1 MLRIYTLTLPLIY
14 DSYNFDPIQ
23 KDTQFLMGLD
33 KDIVFSEKASA
44 VTEEIKGKNVFTI
57 IPIWNITIHCPC
69 HMKEN
74 ILPEREFTITISG
87 VTAHSKQEA
96 CQLLLPMLHRT
107 CRSLSMMMNE
117 SNCNKH
123 LFQPRIEPDFR
134 RGMWKDTPCE
144 AYKEAAGQNEGTRE
158 YIDENGTH
166 VIEMYA
172 SASIAAEVSCET
184 TIYGTLR
191 ADDFRKYYDKVNDA
205 ADFLT
210 DEYYVALGSEN
221 QKSKFFHLFSIIE
234 FIEREYR
241 YLAGASHIFDKED
254 IALVENAVH
263 KAFSADKNKR
273 ERAKSAVCQK
283 MSQTTDIGRD
293 EKLVNI
299 LHSMGIVEFGAGTG
313 KIPVDRGHMSAITK
327 KRNTFFHGS
336 LSREKGQIT
345 VEEAVTWLMYICP
358 EIIRYVMENPPA
370 GV

>member
-1 MLRIYTLTLPLIY
+1 
-14 DSYNFDPIQ
+14 
-23 KDTQFLMGLD
+23 
-33 KDIVFSEKASA
+33 
-44 VTEEIKGKNVFTI
+44 
-57 IPIWNITIHCPC
+57 
-69 HMKEN
+69 
-74 ILPEREFTITISG
+74 
-87 VTAHSKQEA
+87 
-96 CQLLLPMLHRT
+96 
-107 CRSLSMMMNE
+107 MMMNE

-123 LFQPRIEPDFR
+123 LFQPGIEQDFCR
-134 RGMWKDTPCE
+134 VMWKDTPCE
-144 AYKEAAGQNEGTRE
+144 AFKEAAGQNEGTRE

-184 TIYGTLR
+184 TIYDTLR

-210 DEYYVALGSEN
+210 DEYY
-221 QKSKFFHLFSIIE
+221 
-234 FIEREYR
+234 
-241 YLAGASHIFDKED
+241 

-263 KAFSADKNKR
+263 KTFSADKNKR
-273 ERAKSAVCQK
+273 ERAKSGVCQK

-327 KRNTFFHGS
+327 KRNTFFHGN
-336 LSREKGQIT
+336 LSRKKGQIT